1 MQLQKLSLTNFR
13 AFKQAEFEFKPG
25 MNLLVG
31 INGAGKSSVLDA
43 IRILFSQIM
52 PKVSNSRVKP
62 MQFSD
67 NDFLATPMPDAE
79 RNELAY
85 YYRASF
91 LSAEM
96 ELSIFNLL
104 EDEYIEVK
112 YLSHQR
118 TKGYI
123 PSKKEG
129 DVRNQTVELTDRQLL
144 SITDKKE
151 LAKIKMGRKFQPMVV
166 YYSTRRSLTSMASP
180 TLQDDSLAIRELR
193 IAEFAKWW
201 LAQKELAQESE
212 KKAKY
217 INARLEFIQSALQV
231 FLDGCEIWP
240 VKEPKPTLMIEKNHI
255 PFDVRQLSDG
265 ERGILAL
272 VFDLARRIS
281 QDDREQ
287 KTKFD
292 DLYEPIILIDE
303 LDLHLHPKWQ
313 REIAGKLTKTFPN
326 CQFIA
331 TTHSPQIVGEVSPGN
346 IIILEEGKPP
356 YPPDQSLGMDTNWIL
371 EFLMGTNA
379 RNPEFEQKLNQ
390 ISDLIEDNEF
400 EKAQR
405 EIDTLKK
412 GNLARDP
419 ELVKL
424 QARLARFRILKE
436 DQPEK

>member
-1 MQLQKLSLTNFR
+1 MELQKLTLTNFR
-13 AFKQAEFEFKPG
+13 AFKQAEFIFKPG
-25 MNLLVG
+25 MNLIVG
-31 INGAGKSSVLDA
+31 INGVGKSSVLDA
-43 IRILFSQIM
+43 LRILFSQIM
-52 PKVSNSRVKP
+52 SKVSNSKVKS

-67 NDFLATPMPDAE
+67 NDFLATPMPPAE

-96 ELSIFNLL
+96 EISIFNLL

-112 YLSHQR
+112 YLSHNR
-118 TKGYI
+118 AKGYI

-129 DVRNQTVELTDRQLL
+129 DVRNQTIEMADRQVL

-151 LAKIKMGRKFQPMVV
+151 LAKIKMGHKLQPMVV
-166 YYSTRRSLTSMASP
+166 YYSTRRSLASMASP

-193 IAEFAKWW
+193 IAEFARWW
-201 LAQKELAQESE
+201 LTQKELAHESE

-231 FLDGCEIWP
+231 FLDECEIWP

-255 PFDVRQLSDG
+255 PFDVGQLSDG

-287 KTKFD
+287 KTMFD
-292 DLYEPIILIDE
+292 DLYEPIVLIDE

-313 REIAGKLTKTFPN
+313 REIAEKLTKTFPN

-331 TTHSPQIVGEVSPGN
+331 TTHSPQIVGEVSPEN

-356 YPPDQSLGMDTNWIL
+356 YCPDQSLGMDTNWIL
-371 EFLMGTNA
+371 QFLMGSNP
-379 RNPEFEQKLNQ
+379 RNKETQNQ
-390 ISDLIEDNEF
+390 LDSISDLIEEDKF
-400 EKAQR
+400 DLAQEKIDSLR
-405 EIDTLKK
+405 EER
-412 GNLARDP
+412 LARDP

-424 QARLARFRILKE
+424 QVRLDRLRILKDDNE
-436 DQPEK
+436 G